1 MCSNSLHE
9 CVTNATVGQQ
19 PLYWWQ
25 VCGRSI
31 FHRPQLTLT
40 SVGNKGSLIGGTAT
54 QYDAFVPKKAT
65 GWLCCLW

>member
-25 VCGRSI
+25 ICGRSI

-40 SVGNKGSLIGGTAT
+40 SVGNKRSLIGSTAT
-54 QYDAFVPKKAT
+54 
-65 GWLCCLW
+65 